1 MGTLKVFKVDQ
12 GYDVEGT
19 DGAGW
24 LLAVTPAIGGVTVKF
39 DNTVP
44 MTVEDIN
51 GQHFNVFYFNDKNI
65 ITSIE
70 HPANPGFPVPEIE
83 VDVDSGFWFLTAGIS
98 NEKS

>member
-12 GYDVEGT
+12 GYDVEGG
-19 DGAGW
+19 DEAGW

-51 GQHFNVFYFNDKNI
+51 GRHFNVLYFNDNNI

-70 HPANPGFPVPEIE
+70 DPANPGVSVNEIE
-83 VDVDSGFWFLTAGIS
+83 IDEESGFWFLTAGIS
-98 NEKS
+98 DEKS